1 MRPRGCADRHVGYV
15 RDRWT
20 QPGQNGRRVRTER
33 WGRGRRWQAVWTEA
47 GVRRASTFASKDA
60 ALQHLALVETG
71 QVGVHRQAVA
81 SMTFAEAWE
90 RWRQAQL
97 HHKPSTRATVTQTGD
112 KMILPILAD
121 RPIGDLTRADLQ
133 DLVTGWASNGYA
145 PSRIRVA
152 WSFVTGPLKLAV
164 LDGILTTSPAV
175 GVKLPARTRQRVVP
189 LTVEQVET
197 IAGRVPPWFR
207 AMVILGAAT
216 GLRSGELRGLTW
228 DRLVDGTVVVDRQL
242 IDVDPNGRPVFGPPK
257 SAASHRSVQL
267 GAVAEHALAEHRERW
282 PELEHGL
289 VFYSRYRRPIGRST
303 ANDAWRVAVEGL
315 GARARSGWHDLRH
328 FHASLLIAAGLSVRA
343 VADRLGHDDPA
354 ETLQTYSHLWPTDQ
368 GRAVQACDALLGPVF
383 GRPE

>member
-1 MRPRGCADRHVGYV
+1 VGYV
-15 RDRWT
+15 RGRWT

-33 WGRGRRWQAVWTEA
+33 WGRGRRWQAIWTEA
-47 GVRRASTFASKDA
+47 GARKAQTFASKDA

-133 DLVTGWASNGYA
+133 DLITGWASNGYA

-152 WSFVTGPLKLAV
+152 WSFVTAPLRLAV
-164 LDGILTTSPAV
+164 LDGILTTSPAM
-175 GVKLPARTRQRVVP
+175 GVRLPARTRQRVIP
-189 LTVEQVET
+189 LTVDQVDH
-197 IAGRVPPWFR
+197 IAGHVPPWFR
-207 AMVILGAAT
+207 AMVIVGAAS

-228 DRLVDGTVVVDRQL
+228 DRVVDGTLVVDRQL
-242 IDVDPNGRPVFGPPK
+242 VDVTAGRPEFGSPK
-257 SAASHRSVQL
+257 SAASTRTVQL
-267 GAVAEHALAEHRERW
+267 GTVAVTALEAHRERW
-282 PELEHGL
+282 PELGHGL
-289 VFYSRYRRPIGRST
+289 VFYSRYRLPVGRST
-303 ANDAWRVAVEGL
+303 ANDVWRSAVQDL
-315 GARARSGWHDLRH
+315 DVRPRSGWHDLRH

-343 VADRLGHDDPA
+343 VADRLGHDDPT

-368 GRAVQACDALLGPVF
+368 GRAVKACDDLLGPVF
-383 GRPE
+383 GPQS